1 MVLVVTGRQDNPL
14 GDRDI
19 NMNRGPKIKPAILMH
34 LVITAV
40 YGQALGLKLELS
52 NNCFNCCA
60 EAHRIPPYSV
70 VDENSLFLLTNSLA
84 GEVARG
90 R

>member
-1 MVLVVTGRQDNPL
+1 
-14 GDRDI
+14 
-19 NMNRGPKIKPAILMH
+19 MH

-40 YGQALGLKLELS
+40 YGQALGLQLELS

-70 VDENSLFLLTNSLA
+70 VNENILFLLTNSVA

-90 R
+90 RYATEPVGKLTAEQFV